1 MATTHE
7 ILIRKIVT
15 SWSVNKRGRLYSMR
29 QGLAV
34 PVGCENPI
42 WYGPY
47 PGSRQKGFP
56 DIFGFEFVSTPKGI
70 LWGHEKRLFKLPIYC
85 VIEVKTKVHPKLSF
99 EQKHYLTYVDKVGG
113 NPYVA
118 MEDDNEE
125 GYILYRW
132 NNKG

>member
-7 ILIRKIVT
+7 IIIRKVVT
-15 SWSVNKRGRLYSMR
+15 SWSVDKRGRLYSMR

-34 PVGCENPI
+34 PIGCENPV

-56 DIFGFEFVSTPKGI
+56 DIFGFEFLYRPQTLKP
-70 LWGHEKRLFKLPIYC
+70 LPVYC
-85 VIEVKTKVHPKLSF
+85 VIEVKTKAHPKISD
-99 EQKHYLTYVDKVGG
+99 EQKNYLTYVDSIGG

-132 NNKG
+132 NKA